1 MVAVAAPTNTRMRMI
16 SMVTSVASFLLGFQP
31 RPGVTYGRAALLP
44 AALIVSLA
52 GPWNAA
58 WAAELG
64 RPTGRVI
71 LTVSGAIRNTNG
83 DGIAELDR
91 QTLKSLPMTKLETT
105 TPWTDGVRTFTG
117 PLVRDLLDF
126 VGATGTKIRARAIN
140 DYAVE
145 IPVRDLWADRVIV
158 AMTMDGERLLVRS
171 KGPLWIIYPWSENQN
186 LQNVEIYARSIWQL
200 RTIEVEE

>member
-1 MVAVAAPTNTRMRMI
+1 MI
-16 SMVTSVASFLLGFQP
+16 SIATSVASLVLGSRP
-31 RPGVTYGRAALLP
+31 RPTHGCAALLL
-44 AALIVSLA
+44 ACMTLSLA
-52 GPWNAA
+52 GLWNTA

-64 RPTGRVI
+64 RPTSRVI
-71 LTVSGAIRNTNG
+71 LTVSGAIGVTNG
-83 DGIAELDR
+83 SGIAELDR
-91 QTLKSLPMTKLETT
+91 QVLESLPMTQLKTT

-145 IPVRDLWADRVIV
+145 IPVQDLLSDRVIL
-158 AMTMDGERLLVRS
+158 AMTMDGERLRVRN
-171 KGPLWIIYPWSENQN
+171 KGPLWIIYPWSQNQN

-200 RTIEVEE
+200 REIEVQE

>member
-1 MVAVAAPTNTRMRMI
+1 
-16 SMVTSVASFLLGFQP
+16 MVTSVASFLLGLQP

-117 PLVRDLLDF
+117 PFGQGSAGFRGRHGNQDQ
-126 VGATGTKIRARAIN
+126 GPRHQ
-140 DYAVE
+140 
-145 IPVRDLWADRVIV
+145 
-158 AMTMDGERLLVRS
+158 RLR
-171 KGPLWIIYPWSENQN
+171 G
-186 LQNVEIYARSIWQL
+186 
-200 RTIEVEE
+200 

>member
-1 MVAVAAPTNTRMRMI
+1 MI
-16 SMVTSVASFLLGFQP
+16 PIATSVASFVLGYRP
-31 RPGVTYGRAALLP
+31 RTGAKVGRAALWL
-44 AALIVSLA
+44 ACLTLSLA

-71 LTVSGAIRNTNG
+71 LTVSGAIKNTNG

-91 QTLKSLPMTKLETT
+91 QILESLPMTRLKTT

-126 VGATGTKIRARAIN
+126 VGATGTRIKARAIN
-140 DYAVE
+140 DYTVE
-145 IPVRDLWADRVIV
+145 ILVRDLLADRVIM
-158 AMTMDGERLLVRS
+158 AMTMDGKRLRVRS
-171 KGPLWIIYPWSENQN
+171 KGPLWIIYPWSENQD
-186 LQNVEIYARSIWQL
+186 LQNIEIFAKSIWQL
-200 RTIEVEE
+200 KAIEVEE

>member
-1 MVAVAAPTNTRMRMI
+1 M
-16 SMVTSVASFLLGFQP
+16 
-31 RPGVTYGRAALLP
+31 
-44 AALIVSLA
+44 
-52 GPWNAA
+52 
-58 WAAELG
+58 
-64 RPTGRVI
+64 
-71 LTVSGAIRNTNG
+71 
-83 DGIAELDR
+83 
-91 QTLKSLPMTKLETT
+91 
-105 TPWTDGVRTFTG
+105 
-117 PLVRDLLDF
+117 
-126 VGATGTKIRARAIN
+126 GATGTKIRARAIN